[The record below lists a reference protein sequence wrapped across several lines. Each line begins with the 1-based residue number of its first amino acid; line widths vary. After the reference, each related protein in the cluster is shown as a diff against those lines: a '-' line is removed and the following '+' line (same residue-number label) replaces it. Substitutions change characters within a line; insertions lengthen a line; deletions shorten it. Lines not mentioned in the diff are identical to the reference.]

1 MIAEQASAWW
11 RSFTLLV
18 RYVKIKD
25 VYIVFTFET
34 LLIYISY
41 GDLIV
46 VICSLYDDSCLACS
60 YKECIC
66 SYFLCGLRE
75 RISAQDM
82 GEVVFRS
89 IISFPYI
96 TGRIYCKN
104 EKLQYN
110 MFAIY
115 IYVLSSLYI
124 IACHLYLKHNT

>member
-25 VYIVFTFET
+25 VYIDFTFET

-46 VICSLYDDSCLACS
+46 VICSLYDASCFAYS

-96 TGRIYCKN
+96 TGRPYCKN
-104 EKLQYN
+104 KNYN
-110 MFAIY
+110 IICLLFIFTHHAICTKN
-115 IYVLSSLYI
+115 I
-124 IACHLYLKHNT
+124 IHCTIF

>member
-1 MIAEQASAWW
+1 MHDDAL
-11 RSFTLLV
+11 FTLLV

-46 VICSLYDDSCLACS
+46 VICSLYDASCLAYS

-96 TGRIYCKN
+96 TGLIYCKN
-104 EKLQYN
+104 ENYN
-110 MFAIY
+110 IICLPFIFTY
-115 IYVLSSLYI
+115 YTL
-124 IACHLYLKHNT
+124 IACHLY